1 MVIVM
6 SNVRILNKIKNS
18 EDIEELRKIAKKLFN
33 EIDRVEAELSF
44 VRARTDEGHKIAN
57 KWKDEAEF
65 YKGHVERVGI
75 EAMES
80 GERLM
85 KRTRDETFELAAE
98 IAENFFNDDVIEGSQ
113 IAKAIRNQIPIIND
127 MPRDDSF
134 VIKTMNDVLARAN
147 ARRR

>member
-33 EIDRVEAELSF
+33 DIDKVEAQLSF
-44 VRARTDEGHKIAN
+44 ANAHTEDGHKVAK

-85 KRTRDETFELAAE
+85 KRTRNETLELAAE
-98 IAENFFNDDVIEGSQ
+98 IAENFFNDDVIEGFQ
-113 IAKAIRNQIPIIND
+113 IAKAIRDQIPIIND
-127 MPRDDSF
+127 TPRDDSF
-134 VIKTMNDVLARAN
+134 VIKTMNDVVARAN